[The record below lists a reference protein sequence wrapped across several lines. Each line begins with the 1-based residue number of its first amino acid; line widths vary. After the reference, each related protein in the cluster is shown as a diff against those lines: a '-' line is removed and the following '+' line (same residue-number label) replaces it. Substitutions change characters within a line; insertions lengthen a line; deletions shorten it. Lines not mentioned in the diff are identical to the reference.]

1 MYLPACRR
9 SLPIQRLALT
19 PGSNGLCFR
28 ESHIQGRHFAGSRAK
43 LQCAPPI
50 SSRRCRRPQLKF
62 SGASNKQT
70 HTQAHR
76 STRAANHGRGAAK
89 RKGAGMKIID
99 MEGLL
104 VRLVDNLVSSSA
116 SEVSEG
122 DEVLKTQAHFYRV
135 LIANCERKAEM
146 AEELAEKF
154 GRDDAS

>member
-1 MYLPACRR
+1 MD
-9 SLPIQRLALT
+9 
-19 PGSNGLCFR
+19 
-28 ESHIQGRHFAGSRAK
+28 
-43 LQCAPPI
+43 
-50 SSRRCRRPQLKF
+50 
-62 SGASNKQT
+62 
-70 HTQAHR
+70 
-76 STRAANHGRGAAK
+76 AAK

-146 AEELAEKF
+146 AEQLAEKF
-154 GRDDAS
+154 AGMMRHDGRDTHYSAVGRVRRRLV

>member
-1 MYLPACRR
+1 MPTKRT
-9 SLPIQRLALT
+9 PI
-19 PGSNGLCFR
+19 N
-28 ESHIQGRHFAGSRAK
+28 RAT
-43 LQCAPPI
+43 
-50 SSRRCRRPQLKF
+50 RCRISPRAVAAFKAKDEVELHCALGLKPF
-62 SGASNKQT
+62 EASPLDAGPRTECPWSEGTAGFANLGTGSGA
-70 HTQAHR
+70 ACCA
-76 STRAANHGRGAAK
+76 RAANHGRGAAK

-104 VRLVDNLVSSSA
+104 VRLVDNLVSTSA